1 MESTYLVFQISANFW
16 NLQDTEYKCDI
27 CGKSF
32 SRPSNV
38 ARHVE
43 TIHTKTKTFPCKWCG
58 KDFKSTGGRDMHI
71 HADHRGIRF
80 DCNLCGKVF
89 KRKGSLDRHV
99 LGVHQ
104 QGVTSMFKCPVC
116 LKEFKQKSH
125 LKTHLKNIH
134 HQDMEGLPTQVP
146 IQNMI
151 FKEETPQ
158 QTFQVFSNWITPW
171 CSPVIF
177 LVKDKNIIS
186 KINVIYHPC
195 YFKAL
200 LLNPFWLFLVCLWKL
215 SWLFLQL
222 FVSLQRCLQLELWTG
237 TRSRLHL
244 HDLPNIC
251 RNSILVIFLTP
262 LKFNF
267 RKWKIAEPLWIKV
280 VNICLFFTCEKCP
293 NWMSWR
299 PFDINFAKHWKV
311 NIVISFDKFIYCS
324 LIIRFLLA
332 KLVTRKTKYKK
343 MIIIAQNILKEN
355 DLIRFR

>member
-1 MESTYLVFQISANFW
+1 MISRNSFSIFDTY
-16 NLQDTEYKCDI
+16 LQDTEYKCDI

-158 QTFQVFSNWITPW
+158 QTFQVFSN
-171 CSPVIF
+171 
-177 LVKDKNIIS
+177 
-186 KINVIYHPC
+186 
-195 YFKAL
+195 
-200 LLNPFWLFLVCLWKL
+200 
-215 SWLFLQL
+215 
-222 FVSLQRCLQLELWTG
+222 
-237 TRSRLHL
+237 
-244 HDLPNIC
+244 
-251 RNSILVIFLTP
+251 
-262 LKFNF
+262 
-267 RKWKIAEPLWIKV
+267 
-280 VNICLFFTCEKCP
+280 
-293 NWMSWR
+293 
-299 PFDINFAKHWKV
+299 
-311 NIVISFDKFIYCS
+311 
-324 LIIRFLLA
+324 
-332 KLVTRKTKYKK
+332 
-343 MIIIAQNILKEN
+343 
-355 DLIRFR
+355 